1 MQTRNQLAPRYRGGR
16 TSLGFALICAG
27 FFTVLTWAVATWFID
42 APVLAPDR
50 PGFWYEWQLMEP
62 DFWSRT
68 TAWGGYLL
76 HQLTIWTLIWT
87 AQRRRPG
94 YTEGLHDFN
103 RWAIGATVF
112 FISLHLLQTWVFY
125 DGLAQDVPEW
135 TSQWSVIV
143 LLAAVLLME
152 NQRRGLTFGQP
163 LGFVTQAARGVRKYH
178 GYYFAWATIYTFWYH
193 PMLATPGH
201 LFGFAYMFLLLLQ
214 GSLFFTRAHTNRY
227 WTTFLEVLVLAHGV
241 MVAVVNGDGWPMFLT
256 GFAGI
261 FVLSQ
266 MHGLGLSR
274 AQRWLI
280 GGAYLG
286 GVALVYAPRDW
297 QGLWQVP
304 LIPATELLTVLAL
317 SIVVLGLSRLL
328 GRRRLRLSASPASI
342 L

>member
-1 MQTRNQLAPRYRGGR
+1 MQADHSLDARYRGGQK
-16 TSLGFALICAG
+16 SLWFALAFSAG
-27 FFTVLTWAVATWFID
+27 FTLLTWAAANWLFQPQI
-42 APVLAPDR
+42 LAPDR

-62 DFWSRT
+62 SLWSRA

-76 HQLTIWTLIWT
+76 HQCSIWGLIWA
-87 AQRRRPG
+87 AQRRRPA
-94 YTEGLHDFN
+94 YTDGLHDFN
-103 RWAIGATVF
+103 RWALAATALFV
-112 FISLHLLQTWVFY
+112 SLHLLQTWAFY

-143 LLAAVLLME
+143 LLAAVLMME
-152 NQRRGLTFGQP
+152 NQRRGLVLGRP

-178 GYYFAWATIYTFWYH
+178 GYYFSWATIYTFWYH

-201 LFGFAYMFLLLLQ
+201 LLGFAYMFLLLLQ

-227 WTTFLEVLVLAHGV
+227 WTTFLEFMVLVHGV
-241 MVAVVNGDGWPMFLT
+241 MVAVTNGDGWPMFLT

-274 AQRWLI
+274 TQRWLI
-280 GGAYLG
+280 GLAYVG
-286 GVALVYAPRDW
+286 GVGLIYSLRGW
-297 QGLWQVP
+297 SGLWQVP
-304 LIPATELLTVLAL
+304 LIPLTELLSVLVL
-317 SIVVLGLSRLL
+317 SGLVLGLSRLL
-328 GRRRLRLSASPASI
+328 GQRQLRLAASPASI